1 MYMEEAE
8 KKGFF
13 FTGIVWRTWDKEREE
28 KEKANLKALK
38 ARYKGLDYRIVT
50 GKANSWL
57 GNGAKAVMGN
67 EVFNLVQYYNEE
79 QQKKYIDNYA
89 NRLADLEKDYL
100 EKLHKLQDE
109 QQKAV
114 EKYERIQQIII
125 C

>member
-13 FTGIVWRTWDKEREE
+13 FTGITWRTWDKEREE
-28 KEKANLKALK
+28 KEKARLKVLKAK
-38 ARYKGLDYRIVT
+38 YKGLDYRIVT
-50 GKANSWL
+50 GKASSWL
-57 GNGAKAVMGN
+57 SIGSKAVMGN
-67 EVFNLVQYYNEE
+67 KTFNLVQYYNEE

-89 NRLADLEKDYL
+89 NRLADLERDYL

-114 EKYERIQQIII
+114 EKYELIQSITVG
-125 C
+125 